1 MALWHY
7 FGDLRASSRSISIQG
22 HQKVNP
28 EVNNV
33 KLLFLTNVDSKIS
46 VVHFFKYY
54 CLNNPFMLLFD
65 DERPFSSS
73 VCQFQGQASK
83 NMTFNK

>member
-33 KLLFLTNVDSKIS
+33 KLLFLTNSDSKIS
-46 VVHFFKYY
+46 VVHLFKV
-54 CLNNPFMLLFD
+54 LLP
-65 DERPFSSS
+65 E
-73 VCQFQGQASK
+73 
-83 NMTFNK
+83 